1 MILFGPLV
9 RLQIYLV
16 KTVFAL
22 ITIYMVTEKETLERV
37 DDANLSDVV
46 RNLFFWTGFFP
57 LLAQS
62 KIGRFTE
69 FDSLYTQCWT
79 DGA

>member
-1 MILFGPLV
+1 VILFGPLV

-22 ITIYMVTEKETLERV
+22 IMVTGKETLERV

-46 RNLFFWTGFFP
+46 LQNLFFWSGIFP
-57 LLAQS
+57 LVSSEQN
-62 KIGRFTE
+62 
-69 FDSLYTQCWT
+69 WT
-79 DGA
+79 AYRI

>member
-46 RNLFFWTGFFP
+46 LQNLFFWSGIFP
-57 LLAQS
+57 LVSSEQN
-62 KIGRFTE
+62 
-69 FDSLYTQCWT
+69 WT
-79 DGA
+79 VYRI

>member
-22 ITIYMVTEKETLERV
+22 IMVTGEETLERV
-37 DDANLSDVV
+37 DDANCQ
-46 RNLFFWTGFFP
+46 T
-57 LLAQS
+57 
-62 KIGRFTE
+62 
-69 FDSLYTQCWT
+69 
-79 DGA
+79 